1 MALKGPFPFKRRYDS
16 ILPSQK
22 TLSSDTRSFQV
33 TFHLP
38 AAAGGL
44 TEVPASHATE
54 QRHTTSSSWAA
65 PGAQSRT
72 NRPVRTHPHGRSG
85 SQTPTNAPTP
95 PLRTVEPFPS
105 LPPPPAGRP
114 VLTVPP
120 RTAPSPAAP
129 PPCTHIRGPASPR
142 PAAGGSARPR
152 SPRAAPPREEMAI
165 EMAG

>member
-95 PLRTVEPFPS
+95 PPHRRTLPFSSSPPPPDAPYS
-105 LPPPPAGRP
+105 PCRPAPPPARPLPLLARTSAAPPPPAPQPAEALGRD
-114 VLTVPP
+114 
-120 RTAPSPAAP
+120 
-129 PPCTHIRGPASPR
+129 
-142 PAAGGSARPR
+142 
-152 SPRAAPPREEMAI
+152 PRERRRR
-165 EMAG
+165 GRRWR